1 MTCIAVQASPEDIKE
16 LRDTFLALDKDG
28 SGSINFDELEAGLG
42 HREDAETLIKL
53 LRAADTD
60 NSGSIDKREFRRA
73 LAVLGLQLP
82 RSRANELFGTFDKV
96 GATSRPRGQQLC
108 AGCVHVRWQQRAPRR
123 RSFPSRAALA

>member
-53 LRAADTD
+53 LKAADTD
-60 NSGSIDKREFRRA
+60 NSGSIDYTEF
-73 LAVLGLQLP
+73 LAASMDQQTYMRNDYMRTAFNMFDQDGSGSIDKQ
-82 RSRANELFGTFDKV
+82 EL
-96 GATSRPRGQQLC
+96 L
-108 AGCVHVRWQQRAPRR
+108 
-123 RSFPSRAALA
+123 